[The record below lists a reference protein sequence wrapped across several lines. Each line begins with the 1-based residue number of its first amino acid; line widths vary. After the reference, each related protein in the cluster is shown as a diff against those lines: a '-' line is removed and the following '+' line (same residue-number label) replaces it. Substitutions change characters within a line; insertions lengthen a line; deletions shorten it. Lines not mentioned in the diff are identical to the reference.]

1 MVSSLHPVSAPS
13 WYGQDGDRVLA
24 NFHSSAAGLSTETAE
39 EALQCHGPNVLPEV
53 PPRSQWAIWV
63 AQFRSL
69 PVALLTVAAA
79 IAYFTGGPTDALVIL
94 GVVLIN
100 GVIGYATESQSD
112 RIIRSLDHLSS
123 PTAWVRRNGER
134 VELEVAA
141 VVPGDILVLR
151 PGSMVV
157 ADGRLIEAQ
166 SLSVDESALTGESLP
181 VGKAIDPLPLPNL
194 PLADRTNMV
203 YRGTLVT
210 GGQGLAVVVA
220 TGATTEMG
228 QIQAL
233 VGQSSHPPTPMEQQL
248 DRAGSQLVWISSAV
262 CAVVF
267 GLGLWRGYAPLE
279 MLTTAVALAV
289 AAVPEGLPAVATTT
303 LALGIL
309 AMRRQRV
316 LIRRLDAVETLGSLQ
331 TLCLDKTGT
340 LTANRMAV
348 VEIHTDH
355 THLTLADG
363 ASPLPEGI
371 PPGPLHTL
379 LRMVVLCNESK
390 VADPKETDPQPD
402 PDSKP
407 ESNSFA
413 LGISGR
419 GDLYPTVGRPGNPK
433 PQPTFTGS
441 STENALLAVAHQAG
455 IDIPALRQTY
465 PQLAIQHRS
474 AQRNVMATLHTTPTG
489 NWLVAVKGSP
499 LELLAQCEVMLD
511 SPNAPGLTADVLTAD
526 RSLDIPVTQDTDDD
540 WTREAT
546 THWLPN
552 LADPIAITPDQRQ
565 AIVAENERMA
575 QAGLRVLG
583 VAYGYPSKQDNLQKE
598 TPHQD
603 SLKDNWT
610 ETPLVWLGLVA
621 MADPLRPGVTET
633 IAAFHRAGID
643 TVMVTG
649 DQRAT
654 AAALGQALNLSQ
666 GEPLAVLESADLMA
680 LSPTEAQ
687 GQSQGVQVFARI
699 SPADKL
705 QVVQA
710 LQRSGKVV
718 AMTGDGINDTPALKV
733 AEVGIAMGHSGTD
746 AAREV
751 ADVILQDD
759 NLDTLIEA
767 IAQGRTIY
775 NNIRKAVH
783 FLLATNL
790 SEIMV
795 MFAGISLGLGAP
807 LNALQLLWLNLVT
820 DIFPGLALALEPP
833 TPEVLTQPPRP
844 TTETLI
850 KPAAFRRMVWEAAV
864 ISASALGAYGYA
876 IHAYGIG
883 AQASTVGFMAL
894 TLAQLLHALVCR
906 SRQRHLFRRPALAPN
921 RYLGFALI
929 LSITLQFL
937 ALFIQP
943 LGQLL
948 HIVSLCPVDAVV
960 VTLAALLPVVIN
972 ETTKNWDSPSPSV
985 VVNEDGLPS
994 V

>member
-1 MVSSLHPVSAPS
+1 MVSSLNPVSVPS
-13 WYGQDGDRVLA
+13 WYGQEGDRVLA
-24 NFHSSAAGLSTETAE
+24 TFHSSPAGLSSEVAE
-39 EALQCHGPNVLPEV
+39 ASLQRYGPNVLPEV

-69 PVALLTVAAA
+69 PVALLTVAAV
-79 IAYFTGGPTDALVIL
+79 IAYFTGGPTDALVIF

-123 PTAWVRRNGER
+123 PTAWVRRNGDV
-134 VELEVAA
+134 VELDAAA

-151 PGSMVV
+151 PGSLVV

-181 VGKAIDPLPLPNL
+181 VGKAVESLPQANL
-194 PLADRTNMV
+194 PLADRANMV

-248 DRAGSQLVWISSAV
+248 DQAGSQLVWISSAV

-348 VEIHTDH
+348 AELHTDH

-363 ASPLPEGI
+363 VSPWPEVI

-379 LRMVVLCNESK
+379 LRMVVLCNESE
-390 VADPKETDPQPD
+390 VADVKEADPQPD
-402 PDSKP
+402 PVSKT
-407 ESNSFA
+407 ESDPFT

-419 GDLYPTVGRPGNPK
+419 GDLAPTVCRPGDPK
-433 PQPTFTGS
+433 PQPIFTGS

-455 IDIPALRQTY
+455 IDISALRQTY
-465 PQLAIQHRS
+465 PQGAIQHRS
-474 AQRNVMATLHTTPTG
+474 AQRNVMATLHSIPTDG
-489 NWLVAVKGSP
+489 WLVAVKGSP
-499 LELLAQCEVMLD
+499 LELLARCAVMLD
-511 SPNAPGLTADVLTAD
+511 SPNVSVLATAQPLETAGNPD
-526 RSLDIPVTQDTDDD
+526 ADNDCL
-540 WTREAT
+540 REAA

-552 LADPIAITPDQRQ
+552 LDDPIPLTPTQRQ
-565 AIVAENERMA
+565 AIIAQNERMA

-583 VAYGYPSKQDNLQKE
+583 VAYGYPSQK
-598 TPHQD
+598 D
-603 SLKDNWT
+603 DWT

-621 MADPLRPGVTET
+621 MADPLRGGVKDT
-633 IAAFHRAGID
+633 IAAFHRAGIA

-666 GEPLAVLESADLMA
+666 DQDLSVLDATELAHLSATDA
-680 LSPTEAQ
+680 HAQ
-687 GQSQGVQVFARI
+687 IQEVQVFARI
-699 SPADKL
+699 SPAAKL

-710 LQRSGKVV
+710 LQRSGQVV
-718 AMTGDGINDTPALKV
+718 AMTGDGLNDTPALKV

-759 NLDTLIEA
+759 NLDALIAA

-775 NNIRKAVH
+775 SNIRKAVH

-790 SEIMV
+790 SEIIV

-820 DIFPGLALALEPP
+820 DIFPGLALALEPAAS
-833 TPEVLTQPPRP
+833 EVLTQPPRP
-844 TTETLI
+844 TTEPLI
-850 KPAAFRRMVWEAAV
+850 PAAAFRRMVLEATV
-864 ISASALGAYGYA
+864 IAASALAAYGYA

-894 TLAQLLHALVCR
+894 TLGQLLHALVCR

-921 RYLGFALI
+921 RYLGLALM

-937 ALFIQP
+937 ALFIP
-943 LGQLL
+943 ALGRLL
-948 HIVSLCPVDAVV
+948 HIVPLCPVDAVV

-972 ETTKNWDSPSPSV
+972 ETTKPASFEAPNPD
-985 VVNEDGLPS
+985 LPEAM
-994 V
+994 

>member
-1 MVSSLHPVSAPS
+1 MVSSLHPVSVPS
-13 WYGQDGDRVLA
+13 WYGQEGDRVLA
-24 NFHSSAAGLSTETAE
+24 SFHSSPAGLSTEAAE
-39 EALQCHGPNVLPEV
+39 EALQRHGPNVLPEV
-53 PPRSQWAIWV
+53 PPRSLWAIWV

-79 IAYFTGGPTDALVIL
+79 IAYFTSGPTDALVIL

-112 RIIRSLDHLSS
+112 RIIRSLEHLSS
-123 PTAWVRRNGER
+123 PTAWVRRGGNL
-134 VELEVAA
+134 VELEAAA

-181 VGKAIDPLPLPNL
+181 VGKAIEPLNQPNL
-194 PLADRTNMV
+194 PLADRANMV
-203 YRGTLVT
+203 YRSTLVT

-220 TGATTEMG
+220 TGANTEMG
-228 QIQAL
+228 TIQAL
-233 VGQSSHPPTPMEQQL
+233 VGQASHPPTPMEQQL
-248 DRAGSQLVWISSAV
+248 DQAGSQLVWISSAV

-348 VEIHTDH
+348 VELHTDH

-363 ASPLPEGI
+363 APPLPEGI

-379 LRMVVLCNESK
+379 LRMIVLCNESEM
-390 VADPKETDPQPD
+390 VDSQET
-402 PDSKP
+402 
-407 ESNSFA
+407 N
-413 LGISGR
+413 
-419 GDLYPTVGRPGNPK
+419 

-455 IDIPALRQTY
+455 IDIAALRQTY
-465 PQLAIQHRS
+465 PQQAIQHRS
-474 AQRNVMATLHTTPTG
+474 AQRHGMATLHSTPTG
-489 NWLVAVKGSP
+489 GWLVAVKGSP
-499 LELLAQCEVMLD
+499 LELLARCEGMLD
-511 SPNAPGLTADVLTAD
+511 SPNAAVLVTSPMLDTAGKQT
-526 RSLDIPVTQDTDDD
+526 TDNH

-546 THWLPN
+546 THWLPDIE
-552 LADPIAITPDQRQ
+552 APIPLTPNHRQ
-565 AIVAENERMA
+565 AIMAENERMA
-575 QAGLRVLG
+575 EAGLRVLG
-583 VAYGYPSKQDNLQKE
+583 VAYGYPSQKD
-598 TPHQD
+598 T
-603 SLKDNWT
+603 WT

-621 MADPLRPGVTET
+621 MTDPLRPGVKDT
-633 IAAFHRAGID
+633 IAAFHRAGIA

-654 AAALGQALNLSQ
+654 AAALGKALNLGQ
-666 GEPLAVLESADLMA
+666 GKPLAVLESADLIA
-680 LSPTEAQ
+680 LTPAEAQ
-687 GQSQGVQVFARI
+687 LQSQEVQVFARI

-710 LQRSGKVV
+710 LQRSGQVV

-759 NLDTLIEA
+759 NLDTLVA
-767 IAQGRTIY
+767 AVAQGRTIY
-775 NNIRKAVH
+775 SNIRKAVH

-790 SEIMV
+790 SEIIV

-820 DIFPGLALALEPP
+820 DIFPGLALALEPAAAD
-833 TPEVLTQPPRP
+833 VLTQAPRP
-844 TTETLI
+844 TTEPLI
-850 KPAAFRRMVWEAAV
+850 QPVAFRRMVLEAMV
-864 ISASALGAYGYA
+864 IAASALAAYGYA
-876 IHAYGIG
+876 IRAYGIG

-894 TLAQLLHALVCR
+894 TLGQLLHALVCR
-906 SRQRHLFRRPALAPN
+906 SRQRHLFRRPALDSN
-921 RYLGFALI
+921 RYLGLALM

-937 ALFIQP
+937 ALFIPP
-943 LGQLL
+943 LGRLL
-948 HIVSLCPVDAVV
+948 HLVPLCPVDAVV
-960 VTLAALLPVVIN
+960 VTLAALLPLAIN
-972 ETTKNWDSPSPSV
+972 ETTKPAHPRPT
-985 VVNEDGLPS
+985 EC
-994 V
+994 

>member
-1 MVSSLHPVSAPS
+1 M
-13 WYGQDGDRVLA
+13 LA
-24 NFHSSAAGLSTETAE
+24 SFHSSAAGLSTEAAE
-39 EALQCHGPNVLPEV
+39 EALQRHGPNLLPEV
-53 PPRSQWAIWV
+53 PPRSQWAIWF

-69 PVALLTVAAA
+69 PVALLTVAAV

-123 PTAWVRRNGER
+123 PTAWVRRNGDLA
-134 VELEVAA
+134 ELEAAA

-151 PGSMVV
+151 PGSLVV

-181 VGKAIDPLPLPNL
+181 VGKAIEPLLQPNL
-194 PLADRTNMV
+194 PLADRANMV

-228 QIQAL
+228 QIQTL

-248 DRAGSQLVWISSAV
+248 DQAGSQLVWISSAV

-348 VEIHTDH
+348 VELHTDH

-363 ASPLPEGI
+363 ASPLPEVI

-379 LRMVVLCNESK
+379 LRMVVLCNESE
-390 VADPKETDPQPD
+390 VVDADLDT
-402 PDSKP
+402 
-407 ESNSFA
+407 A
-413 LGISGR
+413 
-419 GDLYPTVGRPGNPK
+419 

-455 IDIPALRQTY
+455 IDISALRQTY
-465 PQLAIQHRS
+465 PQGAIRHRS
-474 AQRNVMATLHTTPTG
+474 AQRNVMATLHSIPTG
-489 NWLVAVKGSP
+489 GWLVAVKGSP
-499 LELLAQCEVMLD
+499 LELLARCEVMLD
-511 SPNAPGLTADVLTAD
+511 RPLTCPLD
-526 RSLDIPVTQDTDDD
+526 RSDIPNVQASQELEIAEDNSPEDD
-540 WTREAT
+540 WTREVT
-546 THWLPN
+546 THWLPDIQ
-552 LADPIAITPDQRQ
+552 DPIPLTPDQRQ

-583 VAYGYPSKQDNLQKE
+583 VAYGYPSK
-598 TPHQD
+598 
-603 SLKDNWT
+603 KDDWA

-621 MADPLRPGVTET
+621 MADPLRAGVKDT
-633 IAAFHRAGID
+633 IAAFHRAGIAA
-643 TVMVTG
+643 VMVTG

-654 AAALGQALNLSQ
+654 AAALGQALNL
-666 GEPLAVLESADLMA
+666 G
-680 LSPTEAQ
+680 Q
-687 GQSQGVQVFARI
+687 GQDLSVLDATELAHRSATDAPIQDVQVFARI

-710 LQRSGKVV
+710 LQRSGQVV

-759 NLDTLIEA
+759 NLDTLIAA

-775 NNIRKAVH
+775 SNIRKAVH

-790 SEIMV
+790 SEIIV

-820 DIFPGLALALEPP
+820 DIFPGLALALEPAAAD
-833 TPEVLTQPPRP
+833 VLAQPPRP
-844 TTETLI
+844 TTESLI
-850 KPAAFRRMVWEAAV
+850 QPAAFRRMVLEATV
-864 ISASALGAYGYA
+864 ISASALAAYGYA
-876 IHAYGIG
+876 IHDHGIG

-921 RYLGFALI
+921 RYLGLALI
-929 LSITLQFL
+929 LSISLQFL
-937 ALFIQP
+937 ALFILP

-948 HIVSLCPVDAVV
+948 HIVALSPTDAVV
-960 VTLAALLPVVIN
+960 VTLAALLPLVIN
-972 ETTKNWDSPSPSV
+972 ETTKPAPINR
-985 VVNEDGLPS
+985 
-994 V
+994 

>member
-1 MVSSLHPVSAPS
+1 MVSVLNPVSERP
-13 WYGQDGDRVLA
+13 WYGQEEEQVLA
-24 NFHSSAAGLSTETAE
+24 AFHSSPAGLSAEAVE
-39 EALQCHGPNVLPEV
+39 EALQRHGPNVLPEV
-53 PPRSQWAIWV
+53 LPRSALALWV
-63 AQFRSL
+63 DQFRSL
-69 PVALLTVAAA
+69 PVALLTVAAV

-123 PTAWVRRNGER
+123 PTAWVRRGGEWA
-134 VELEVAA
+134 ELEAAA
-141 VVPGDILVLR
+141 VVPGDILMLR
-151 PGSMVV
+151 PGTLVV

-166 SLSVDESALTGESLP
+166 SLSLDESALTGESLP
-181 VGKAIDPLPLPNL
+181 VGKGIEPLTQPNL

-210 GGQGLAVVVA
+210 GGQGWAVVVA
-220 TGATTEMG
+220 TAAATEMG
-228 QIQAL
+228 QIQTL
-233 VGQSSHPPTPMEQQL
+233 VGQSSHPPTPIEQQL
-248 DRAGSQLVWISSAV
+248 DRAGGQLVWISSAV

-348 VEIHTDH
+348 VEMHTDH
-355 THLTLADG
+355 THLRLSEET
-363 ASPLPEGI
+363 SRLPEAI

-379 LRMVVLCNESK
+379 LRMIVLCNESE
-390 VADPKETDPQPD
+390 VADADPDTAPQP
-402 PDSKP
+402 S
-407 ESNSFA
+407 
-413 LGISGR
+413 
-419 GDLYPTVGRPGNPK
+419 
-433 PQPTFTGS
+433 FTGS
-441 STENALLAVAHQAG
+441 STENALLEVAHQAG

-465 PQLAIQHRS
+465 PQGAIRHRS
-474 AQRNVMATLHTTPTG
+474 AQRNVMATLHPTPTG
-489 NWLVAVKGSP
+489 GWLMAVKGNP
-499 LELLAQCEVMLD
+499 LELLAQCNVMLD
-511 SPNAPGLTADVLTAD
+511 SPDVPALAVSGTLGTTGDQAAGEPGIT
-526 RSLDIPVTQDTDDD
+526 S
-540 WTREAT
+540 
-546 THWLPN
+546 WLPHPQE
-552 LADPIAITPDQRQ
+552 PIALTLPQRQ
-565 AIVAENERMA
+565 AIGSENERMA

-583 VAYGYPSKQDNLQKE
+583 VAYGYP
-598 TPHQD
+598 TH
-603 SLKDNWT
+603 KDNWA

-621 MADPLRPGVTET
+621 MADPLRPGVKDT
-633 IAAFHRAGID
+633 IAAFHRAGVE

-666 GEPLAVLESADLMA
+666 GQPLSVLEASELTA
-680 LSPTEAQ
+680 LSDPEAQ
-687 GQSQGVQVFARI
+687 RQSQGVQVFARI

-705 QVVQA
+705 RVVQG

-759 NLDTLIEA
+759 NLESLIDA

-775 NNIRKAVH
+775 SNIRKAVH

-833 TPEVLTQPPRP
+833 TSEVLSQSPRP
-844 TTETLI
+844 TTEPLI
-850 KPAAFRRMVWEAAV
+850 QPAAFRRMVVEAAV

-876 IHAYGIG
+876 LRAYGIG

-906 SRQRHLFRRPALAPN
+906 SPQRHLFRRPALPPN
-921 RYLGFALI
+921 RSLGLALI

-937 ALFIQP
+937 ALFLQP

-948 HIVSLCPVDAVV
+948 HIVPLGPADAVV
-960 VTLAALLPVVIN
+960 VTLAALLPLAIN
-972 ETTKNWDSPSPSV
+972 ETTKPSAPDLTV
-985 VVNEDGLPS
+985 DALG
-994 V
+994 

>member
-1 MVSSLHPVSAPS
+1 MA
-13 WYGQDGDRVLA
+13 A
-24 NFHSSAAGLSTETAE
+24 FHSSPAGLSGAV
-39 EALQCHGPNVLPEV
+39 AQDKLQTHGPNRLPEV
-53 PPRSQWAIWV
+53 PSRSQWAIWV

-69 PVALLTVAAA
+69 PVALLTVAAG
-79 IAYFTGGPTDALVIL
+79 IAYVTGGPTDALVIL

-123 PTAWVRRNGER
+123 PTAWVQREGKPL
-134 VELEVAA
+134 ELAAEA

-181 VGKAIDPLPLPNL
+181 VGKIINPLPQPNL

-220 TGATTEMG
+220 TAAATEMG

-248 DRAGSQLVWISSAV
+248 DQAGSQLVWISSAV

-267 GLGLWRGYAPLE
+267 GLGLWRGYAPLD

-340 LTANRMAV
+340 LTTNRMAV
-348 VEIHTDH
+348 VELQANH
-355 THLTLADG
+355 THLTLTADITQG
-363 ASPLPEGI
+363 EDRNVHPLTTI

-379 LRMVVLCNESK
+379 LRLIVLCNESQ
-390 VADPKETDPQPD
+390 VQTDALQSSPVQEDQAQTTRDPAP
-402 PDSKP
+402 
-407 ESNSFA
+407 
-413 LGISGR
+413 R
-419 GDLYPTVGRPGNPK
+419 
-433 PQPTFTGS
+433 FTGS
-441 STENALLAVAHQAG
+441 STEKALLAVAHRAG
-455 IDIPALRQTY
+455 LDLSALRQAY
-465 PQLAIQHRS
+465 PQVAIQHRS
-474 AQRNVMATLHTTPTG
+474 AQQHRMATLHPLPVG
-489 NWLVAVKGSP
+489 GWLMAVKGSP
-499 LELLAQCEVMLD
+499 LDVLAHCAVRLD
-511 SPNAPGLTADVLTAD
+511 RPNPDTPGQDTTKDHPWARLETQDTGPTWLPRPGDAVPLTADH
-526 RSLDIPVTQDTDDD
+526 RG
-540 WTREAT
+540 
-546 THWLPN
+546 
-552 LADPIAITPDQRQ
+552 
-565 AIVAENERMA
+565 AIVAENQRMA
-575 QAGLRVLG
+575 EAGLRVLG
-583 VAYGYPSKQDNLQKE
+583 VAYGYPAQWQG
-598 TPHQD
+598 
-603 SLKDNWT
+603 WT
-610 ETPLVWLGLVA
+610 ETPLVWVGLVA
-621 MADPLRPGVTET
+621 MADPLRPGMRET
-633 IAAFHRAGID
+633 IAAFHRAGVA

-666 GEPLAVLESADLMA
+666 GQPLGVLEAADLA
-680 LSPTEAQ
+680 LASPATIP
-687 GQSQGVQVFARI
+687 GVQVFARI

-705 QVVQA
+705 QVVQS
-710 LQRSGKVV
+710 LQRLGQVV

-733 AEVGIAMGHSGTD
+733 AEVGIAMGRSGTD

-759 NLDTLIEA
+759 ALETLVQA

-775 NNIRKAVH
+775 RNIRWAVH

-790 SEIMV
+790 SEILV
-795 MFAGISLGLGAP
+795 MFAGISLGLGTP

-833 TPEVLTQPPRP
+833 NSDVLTQPPRP
-844 TTETLI
+844 TTEPLI
-850 KPAAFRRMVWEAAV
+850 QAVAFRRMVGEATV
-864 ISASALGAYGYA
+864 IAASALGAYGYGLR
-876 IHAYGIG
+876 AYGMG

-894 TLAQLLHALVCR
+894 TLAQLLHALACR
-906 SRQRHLFRRPALAPN
+906 SGQRRLSRRPALPPN
-921 RYLGFALI
+921 PYLGLALI

-937 ALFIQP
+937 ALFLQP

-948 HIVSLCPVDAVV
+948 HIVPLGPGDALV
-960 VTLAALLPVVIN
+960 VTMAALLPLVIN
-972 ETTKNWDSPSPSV
+972 ETTKPPRATPPPEADPPA
-985 VVNEDGLPS
+985 LPLGEAEGCGFPGR
-994 V
+994 

>member
-1 MVSSLHPVSAPS
+1 MVSSLNPVTAPS
-13 WYGQDGDRVLA
+13 WYGQEGDRVLA
-24 NFHSSAAGLSTETAE
+24 AFHSSAAGLSTKAAE
-39 EALQCHGPNVLPEV
+39 DALQRYGPNLLPEV

-112 RIIRSLDHLSS
+112 RIIRSLEHLSS
-123 PTAWVRRNGER
+123 PTAWVRRKGDV
-134 VELEVAA
+134 VELEAAA

-151 PGSMVV
+151 PGSLVV

-181 VGKAIDPLPLPNL
+181 VGKAIEPLPQPHL
-194 PLADRTNMV
+194 PLADRANMV

-248 DRAGSQLVWISSAV
+248 DQAGSQLVWISSAV

-348 VEIHTDH
+348 VELHTDH
-355 THLTLADG
+355 THLTLSDG
-363 ASPLPEGI
+363 ASPLPEVI

-379 LRMVVLCNESK
+379 LRMVVLCNESE
-390 VADPKETDPQPD
+390 VVD
-402 PDSKP
+402 
-407 ESNSFA
+407 
-413 LGISGR
+413 
-419 GDLYPTVGRPGNPK
+419 GN

-455 IDIPALRQTY
+455 IDISALRQTY
-465 PQLAIQHRS
+465 PQSAIRHRS
-474 AQRNVMATLHTTPTG
+474 AQRNVMATRHSIPTG
-489 NWLVAVKGSP
+489 GWLVAVKGSP
-499 LELLAQCEVMLD
+499 LELLARCEVMLD
-511 SPNAPGLTADVLTAD
+511 SPRLPALTAS
-526 RSLDIPVTQDTDDD
+526 RSLEILNPQDPEDD

-546 THWLPN
+546 THWLPDMQ
-552 LADPIAITPDQRQ
+552 DPIPLTSDQRQ

-583 VAYGYPSKQDNLQKE
+583 VAYGYSSQK
-598 TPHQD
+598 D
-603 SLKDNWT
+603 DWV

-621 MADPLRPGVTET
+621 LADPLRPGVAET
-633 IAAFHRAGID
+633 IAAFHRAGIA

-654 AAALGQALNLSQ
+654 AAALGQALNL
-666 GEPLAVLESADLMA
+666 G
-680 LSPTEAQ
+680 Q
-687 GQSQGVQVFARI
+687 GQDLLVLDATELAHLSATDAPAHLQEVQVFARI

-710 LQRSGKVV
+710 LQRSGQVV

-759 NLDTLIEA
+759 NLETLVVA
-767 IAQGRTIY
+767 VAQGRTIY
-775 NNIRKAVH
+775 SNIRKAVH

-790 SEIMV
+790 SEIIV

-820 DIFPGLALALEPP
+820 DIFPGLALALEPAAS
-833 TPEVLTQPPRP
+833 EVLTQPPRP
-844 TTETLI
+844 TTEPLI
-850 KPAAFRRMVWEAAV
+850 QPAAFRRMVLEATV
-864 ISASALGAYGYA
+864 IAASALAAYGYA
-876 IHAYGIG
+876 LQAYGIG

-894 TLAQLLHALVCR
+894 TLGQLLHALVCR

-921 RYLGFALI
+921 RYLGLALI

-937 ALFIQP
+937 ALFVP
-943 LGQLL
+943 ALGRLL
-948 HIVSLCPVDAVV
+948 HIVPLCPVDAMV
-960 VTLAALLPVVIN
+960 VTLAALLPVAIN
-972 ETTKNWDSPSPSV
+972 ETTKPASPKLHVP
-985 VVNEDGLPS
+985 NLPEMM
-994 V
+994 

>member
-1 MVSSLHPVSAPS
+1 MVSSLHSVSVPS
-13 WYGQDGDRVLA
+13 WYGQEGDRVLA
-24 NFHSSAAGLSTETAE
+24 SFHSSPAGLSTEAAE
-39 EALQCHGPNVLPEV
+39 EALQRYGPNVLPEV

-63 AQFRSL
+63 TQFRSL

-112 RIIRSLDHLSS
+112 RIIRSLGHLSS
-123 PTAWVRRNGER
+123 PTAWVRRGGNL
-134 VELEVAA
+134 VELEAAA

-181 VGKAIDPLPLPNL
+181 VGKAIEPLNQPNL
-194 PLADRTNMV
+194 PLADRANMV

-220 TGATTEMG
+220 TGANTEMG
-228 QIQAL
+228 TIQAL
-233 VGQSSHPPTPMEQQL
+233 VGQASHPPTPMEQQL
-248 DRAGSQLVWISSAV
+248 DQAGSQLVWISIAV

-348 VEIHTDH
+348 VELHADH

-363 ASPLPEGI
+363 APPWPEVI
-371 PPGPLHTL
+371 PPGPLQTL
-379 LRMVVLCNESK
+379 LRMVVLCNESEM
-390 VADPKETDPQPD
+390 VDLQETDPRPD
-402 PDSKP
+402 PDP
-407 ESNSFA
+407 ETESDWFA
-413 LGISGR
+413 PGIGGR
-419 GDLYPTVGRPGNPK
+419 GDFAPTVGRPGNPN
-433 PQPTFTGS
+433 PQPNFTGS
-441 STENALLAVAHQAG
+441 STENALLAVAHQAR
-455 IDIPALRQTY
+455 IDISALRQTY
-465 PQLAIQHRS
+465 PQVAIQHRS
-474 AQRNVMATLHTTPTG
+474 AQHHVMATLHSTPTG
-489 NWLVAVKGSP
+489 GWLVAVKGSP
-499 LELLAQCEVMLD
+499 LELLARCEVMLD
-511 SPNAPGLTADVLTAD
+511 RPAAPVPTSAQTLDTPGDDHNPGD
-526 RSLDIPVTQDTDDD
+526 R
-540 WTREAT
+540 WTRVAI

-552 LADPIAITPDQRQ
+552 IEAPIPLTPDHRQ
-565 AIVAENERMA
+565 AIMAENERMA
-575 QAGLRVLG
+575 EAGLRVLG
-583 VAYGYPSKQDNLQKE
+583 VAYGYPSQKD
-598 TPHQD
+598 T
-603 SLKDNWT
+603 WT

-621 MADPLRPGVTET
+621 MADPLRPGMKDT
-633 IAAFHRAGID
+633 IAAFHRAGIA

-654 AAALGQALNLSQ
+654 AAALGKALNLAQ
-666 GEPLAVLESADLMA
+666 GQPLAVLESSDLIA
-680 LSPTEAQ
+680 LTPAEAQ
-687 GQSQGVQVFARI
+687 RQSRVVKVFARI

-710 LQRSGKVV
+710 LQRSGNVV

-759 NLDTLIEA
+759 NLDTLIA
-767 IAQGRTIY
+767 AVAQGRTIY
-775 NNIRKAVH
+775 SNIRKAVH

-790 SEIMV
+790 SEIIV

-833 TPEVLTQPPRP
+833 APDILTQPPRP
-844 TTETLI
+844 TTESLI
-850 KPAAFRRMVWEAAV
+850 QPEAFRRMVLEAMV
-864 ISASALGAYGYA
+864 IAASALTAYGYA
-876 IHAYGIG
+876 IHTYGIG

-894 TLAQLLHALVCR
+894 TLGQLLHALVCR
-906 SRQRHLFRRPALAPN
+906 SRQQHLFRRPALAPN
-921 RYLGFALI
+921 RYLGLALM

-937 ALFIQP
+937 ALFIPALGRLLHLVP
-943 LGQLL
+943 LG
-948 HIVSLCPVDAVV
+948 PVDAVV
-960 VTLAALLPVVIN
+960 VTLAALLPVVMN
-972 ETTKNWDSPSPSV
+972 ETTKPWPSPKPSV
-985 VVNEDGLPS
+985 VTHSDGLSS

>member
-1 MVSSLHPVSAPS
+1 MASSLISIPALP
-13 WYGQDGDRVLA
+13 WYGQEGNRVLA
-24 NFHSSAAGLSTETAE
+24 SLRSSPAGLSTDAAE
-39 EALQCHGPNVLPEV
+39 EALRRHGPNVLPEV
-53 PPRSQWAIWV
+53 PPRSQWAIWF

-69 PVALLTVAAA
+69 PVALLTVAAV

-100 GVIGYATESQSD
+100 GVIGYTTESQSD
-112 RIIRSLDHLSS
+112 RIIRSLEHLSS
-123 PTAWVRRNGER
+123 PTAWVRRNGDL
-134 VELEVAA
+134 VELEAAA
-141 VVPGDILVLR
+141 VVPGDVLVLR

-181 VGKAIDPLPLPNL
+181 VGKTIEPLSQPNL

-220 TGATTEMG
+220 TGAATEMG
-228 QIQAL
+228 QIQTL

-248 DRAGSQLVWISSAV
+248 DQAGSQLVWISSAV

-267 GLGLWRGYAPLE
+267 GLGLWRGYAPLD

-348 VEIHTDH
+348 VELHTDH
-355 THLTLADG
+355 THLTPANG
-363 ASPLPEGI
+363 VSPLPEVI

-379 LRMVVLCNESK
+379 LRMVVLCNESE
-390 VADPKETDPQPD
+390 VVDADR
-402 PDSKP
+402 DS
-407 ESNSFA
+407 E
-413 LGISGR
+413 
-419 GDLYPTVGRPGNPK
+419 

-441 STENALLAVAHQAG
+441 STENALLTVAHQAG
-455 IDIPALRQTY
+455 IEITALRQTY
-465 PQLAIQHRS
+465 PQQAVQHRS
-474 AQRNVMATLHTTPTG
+474 AQRNVMATLHRTPTG
-489 NWLVAVKGSP
+489 GGLVAVKGSP
-499 LELLAQCEVMLD
+499 LELLARCEGMLD
-511 SPNAPGLTADVLTAD
+511 SPATPVLATSQMLESPGDQYTGDG
-526 RSLDIPVTQDTDDD
+526 
-540 WTREAT
+540 WTGEAT

-552 LADPIAITPDQRQ
+552 IQDPIALTPAQRQ
-565 AIVAENERMA
+565 AITAENERMA

-583 VAYGYPSKQDNLQKE
+583 VAYGYPSPKNNPPKE
-598 TPHQD
+598 TAQKGD
-603 SLKDNWT
+603 RQENWT

-621 MADPLRPGVTET
+621 MADPLRPGVKDT
-633 IAAFHRAGID
+633 IAAFHRAGIA

-666 GEPLAVLESADLMA
+666 GEPLAVLESADLIA
-680 LSPTEAQ
+680 LSPEEAQ
-687 GQSQGVQVFARI
+687 RQSQGVQVFARI

-710 LQRSGKVV
+710 LQRAGKVV

-759 NLDTLIEA
+759 NLDTLVA
-767 IAQGRTIY
+767 AVAQGRTIY

-833 TPEVLTQPPRP
+833 VAEVLTQLPRP
-844 TTETLI
+844 TTEPLI
-850 KPAAFRRMVWEAAV
+850 QPAAFRRMVVEAMV
-864 ISASALGAYGYA
+864 ISASALAAYGYA

-906 SRQRHLFRRPALAPN
+906 SHRRHLFRRPALPPN
-921 RYLGFALI
+921 RYLGLALM
-929 LSITLQFL
+929 LSISLQFL

-948 HIVSLCPVDAVV
+948 HIVPLSPGDAVV
-960 VTLAALLPVVIN
+960 VTLAALLPLAMN
-972 ETTKNWDSPSPSV
+972 ETTKPAPAPLGTHHPDVPA
-985 VVNEDGLPS
+985 D
-994 V
+994 

>member
-1 MVSSLHPVSAPS
+1 
-13 WYGQDGDRVLA
+13 
-24 NFHSSAAGLSTETAE
+24 
-39 EALQCHGPNVLPEV
+39 
-53 PPRSQWAIWV
+53 
-63 AQFRSL
+63 
-69 PVALLTVAAA
+69 VALLTVAAA

-112 RIIRSLDHLSS
+112 RIIRSLDHLAS
-123 PTAWVRRNGER
+123 PTAWVRRNGDL
-134 VELEVAA
+134 VELEATA
-141 VVPGDILVLR
+141 VVPGDIVALR

-181 VGKAIDPLPLPNL
+181 VGKATEPLTQPNL
-194 PLADRTNMV
+194 SLADRANMV

-248 DRAGSQLVWISSAV
+248 DQAGSQLVWISSAV

-348 VEIHTDH
+348 VELHTDH
-355 THLTLADG
+355 THLTLSDG
-363 ASPLPEGI
+363 ASPLPETI

-379 LRMVVLCNESK
+379 LRMVVLCNESE
-390 VADPKETDPQPD
+390 VVDADPET
-402 PDSKP
+402 
-407 ESNSFA
+407 E
-413 LGISGR
+413 
-419 GDLYPTVGRPGNPK
+419 

-455 IDIPALRQTY
+455 IDIPTLRQTY
-465 PQLAIQHRS
+465 PQQAIRHRS
-474 AQRNVMATLHTTPTG
+474 AQRNVMATLHSIPTG
-489 NWLVAVKGSP
+489 GWLVAVKGSS
-499 LELLAQCEVMLD
+499 LELLDRCAVMLD
-511 SPNAPGLTADVLTAD
+511 SPNVPVLTTSQTLRTAGNK
-526 RSLDIPVTQDTDDD
+526 DIDGN
-540 WTREAT
+540 WAREAT
-546 THWLPN
+546 THWLPS
-552 LADPIAITPDQRQ
+552 LEDPTPLTPDQRQ

-583 VAYGYPSKQDNLQKE
+583 VAYGYPSR
-598 TPHQD
+598 
-603 SLKDNWT
+603 KDNWT

-621 MADPLRPGVTET
+621 MADPLRPGVAET
-633 IAAFHRAGID
+633 IAAFHRAGIA

-654 AAALGQALNLSQ
+654 AAALGQALNLGQ
-666 GEPLAVLESADLMA
+666 GQPLAVLEASDLIA
-680 LSPTEAQ
+680 LTPEESEH
-687 GQSQGVQVFARI
+687 QSQGVQVFARI
-699 SPADKL
+699 SPANKL

-710 LQRSGKVV
+710 LQRSGQVV

-759 NLDTLIEA
+759 NLETLVVA
-767 IAQGRTIY
+767 VAQGRTIY
-775 NNIRKAVH
+775 SNIRKAVH

-790 SEIMV
+790 SEIIV

-820 DIFPGLALALEPP
+820 DIFPGLALALEPAAP
-833 TPEVLTQPPRP
+833 HVLAQPPRP
-844 TTETLI
+844 RSEALI
-850 KPAAFRRMVWEAAV
+850 QPTAFRRMVLEAAV

-876 IHAYGIG
+876 IHTYGIG

-894 TLAQLLHALVCR
+894 TLGQLLHALVCR

-921 RYLGFALI
+921 RYLGLALM

-937 ALFIQP
+937 ALFVP
-943 LGQLL
+943 ALGRLL
-948 HIVSLCPVDAVV
+948 HIAPLCPVDAVV
-960 VTLAALLPVVIN
+960 VTLAALLPVAIN
-972 ETTKNWDSPSPSV
+972 ETTKPASLEPHVPD
-985 VVNEDGLPS
+985 LPKMM
-994 V
+994 

>member
-1 MVSSLHPVSAPS
+1 MVSSLHPVSVPS
-13 WYGQDGDRVLA
+13 WYGQEGNRVLA
-24 NFHSSAAGLSTETAE
+24 TFHSSPAGLSTEAAE
-39 EALQCHGPNVLPEV
+39 EALQRHGPNVLPEL
-53 PPRSQWAIWV
+53 PPRSQWTIWV
-63 AQFRSL
+63 TQFRSL
-69 PVALLTVAAA
+69 PVALLTVASA
-79 IAYFTGGPTDALVIL
+79 IAYFTSGPTDALVIL

-112 RIIRSLDHLSS
+112 RIIRSLEHLSS
-123 PTAWVRRNGER
+123 PTAWVRRGGNL
-134 VELEVAA
+134 VELEAAA

-181 VGKAIDPLPLPNL
+181 VGKAIEPLSQPNL
-194 PLADRTNMV
+194 PLADRANMV

-220 TGATTEMG
+220 TGANTEMG
-228 QIQAL
+228 TIQAL

-248 DRAGSQLVWISSAV
+248 DQAGSQLVWIASAV

-309 AMRRQRV
+309 AMRRRRV

-348 VEIHTDH
+348 VELHTDH

-363 ASPLPEGI
+363 TSPLPEVI

-379 LRMVVLCNESK
+379 LRMIVLCNESEM
-390 VADPKETDPQPD
+390 VDPRETDPRPD
-402 PDSKP
+402 PDLKM
-407 ESNSFA
+407 ESDSFA
-413 LGISGR
+413 PGIGGR
-419 GDLYPTVGRPGNPK
+419 GDLAPTVCRLKNPN

-455 IDIPALRQTY
+455 IDISALRQTY
-465 PQLAIQHRS
+465 PQRAIQHRS
-474 AQRNVMATLHTTPTG
+474 AQRNVMATLHVTPTEG
-489 NWLVAVKGSP
+489 WLVAVKGSP
-499 LELLAQCEVMLD
+499 LELLARCEVMLD
-511 SPNAPGLTADVLTAD
+511 SPAAPVLATSQTLDTAGDHHNTGD
-526 RSLDIPVTQDTDDD
+526 Q
-540 WTREAT
+540 WTSEAT
-546 THWLPN
+546 APWLPN
-552 LADPIAITPDQRQ
+552 LADPIPLTPDQRQ

-583 VAYGYPSKQDNLQKE
+583 VAYGYPSQKKNSPRDNRPKE
-598 TPHQD
+598 KL
-603 SLKDNWT
+603 SKDDPKDGWT

-621 MADPLRPGVTET
+621 MADPLRPGVKDT
-633 IAAFHRAGID
+633 IAAFHRAGIA

-654 AAALGQALNLSQ
+654 AAALGQALNLGQ
-666 GEPLAVLESADLMA
+666 GQPLAVLESSDLIA
-680 LSPTEAQ
+680 LTPEEAQ
-687 GQSQGVQVFARI
+687 RQSQGAQVFARI

-705 QVVQA
+705 QIVQA
-710 LQRSGKVV
+710 LQRLGQVV

-759 NLDTLIEA
+759 NLETLIDA

-775 NNIRKAVH
+775 SNIRKAVH

-790 SEIMV
+790 SEIIV

-833 TPEVLTQPPRP
+833 SPDILNQPPRP
-844 TTETLI
+844 TTESLI
-850 KPAAFRRMVWEAAV
+850 QPAAFRRMVLEAMV
-864 ISASALGAYGYA
+864 IAASALAAYGYA
-876 IHAYGIG
+876 IWAYGIG

-894 TLAQLLHALVCR
+894 TLGQLLHALVCR
-906 SRQRHLFRRPALAPN
+906 SRQRHLFRQPALAPN
-921 RYLGFALI
+921 RYLGLALM

-937 ALFIQP
+937 ALFIP
-943 LGQLL
+943 ALGRLL
-948 HIVSLCPVDAVV
+948 HIVPLCPVDAVV

-972 ETTKNWDSPSPSV
+972 ETTKPGPGPSQ
-985 VVNEDGLPS
+985 GLGGRRL
-994 V
+994 